1 MESGQALISVDPG
14 RQGRNFTH
22 ATGNRKRH
30 KDKIAKRINGREQR
44 GLVHSVNDVL
54 EYNPIHTTFQ
64 KEDETVNEND
74 FRRNAEALSSAAP
87 STMELEDADRVPK
100 IATRSSMAYECQRV
114 HGLDCGGPDL
124 PAVLSSRP
132 ACQDKAGCPHNRL
145 RLTCKE
151 CHGGAICDHGHRKL
165 TPVRTVPSGMEE
177 AGVASAS
184 ISRTS
189 TAGRNARSAAS
200 MAD

>member
-1 MESGQALISVDPG
+1 M
-14 RQGRNFTH
+14 
-22 ATGNRKRH
+22 
-30 KDKIAKRINGREQR
+30 
-44 GLVHSVNDVL
+44 HSVNDVL

-114 HGLDCGGPDL
+114 YGLDCGGPDL